1 MINKVKWDNHPVLGN
16 LELDFTLA
24 DGSIAKTIVFA
35 GENGSGKT
43 TILESLNEFLTLNG
57 MLYIDS
63 IEYEEGGLCYKACY
77 SEEMQSGQSGFHI
90 REALAT
96 GKEEKIWRNGNNQR
110 EQLEEDVADLRRH
123 GCLYSRARSGF
134 STRAI
139 NATTTEKIDERKFD
153 QDNNDDFT
161 TIKQLIVDLYTQ
173 DCMDYAH
180 INQHGSTLNWN
191 SFDANSRLRRFK
203 NAFSGFFENMDFD
216 RVEVV
221 ANEQVVMFSKNG
233 KSIPIDTLST
243 GEKQIVFRGASL
255 IRNGGLLDN
264 GYVMID
270 EPELSMHPKWQE
282 RILSFYKNLF
292 SRDERQFV
300 QLFVATHSDY
310 VLKSAAASLND
321 TLIIIL
327 SDNGGTIEAK
337 KIDVPQTLP
346 TLIASEINYL
356 AFGITSEDYHIALY
370 GYLQDLNGLERIK
383 DCDDYIKNHEEY
395 NSTTDGKHY
404 KNGAYEEFT
413 LPTYIRNAIDH
424 PDSGRAYTENDL
436 KQSIDLLERICK
448 AEKEKSKE

>member
-1 MINKVKWDNHPVLGN
+1 
-16 LELDFTLA
+16 
-24 DGSIAKTIVFA
+24 
-35 GENGSGKT
+35 
-43 TILESLNEFLTLNG
+43 
-57 MLYIDS
+57 
-63 IEYEEGGLCYKACY
+63 
-77 SEEMQSGQSGFHI
+77 
-90 REALAT
+90 
-96 GKEEKIWRNGNNQR
+96 
-110 EQLEEDVADLRRH
+110 
-123 GCLYSRARSGF
+123 
-134 STRAI
+134 
-139 NATTTEKIDERKFD
+139 
-153 QDNNDDFT
+153 
-161 TIKQLIVDLYTQ
+161 
-173 DCMDYAH
+173 
-180 INQHGSTLNWN
+180 
-191 SFDANSRLRRFK
+191 
-203 NAFSGFFENMDFD
+203 
-216 RVEVV
+216 
-221 ANEQVVMFSKNG
+221 
-233 KSIPIDTLST
+233 
-243 GEKQIVFRGASL
+243 
-255 IRNGGLLDN
+255 
-264 GYVMID
+264 MID